1 MLLHWIWL
9 SQRPRLNHA
18 GALALLAQFGDPE
31 GIYLAGEQEL
41 RRVPDL
47 RQEALA
53 GLLDRNLDPAEK
65 ILRDCYDKGIH
76 ILTYQDGA
84 YPSRLHVIG
93 DPPLLLYYRGVLPD
107 FDSEPAIAV
116 VGTRSASPYGL
127 VTAKRLGYQIAQC
140 GGLVISGLAAGIDS
154 MAMTGALTQGKP
166 AVGVLGCGADVVY
179 PRWNENLFADVAA
192 RGCLLT
198 EYPPGTPPEGYHFP
212 RRNRIISGLSCGV
225 LVVEAPEKSGALIT
239 AQYAL
244 DQGRDVFTIPGN
256 IDVPSCMGSNRLL
269 REGAIA
275 VSSGWEIME
284 EYVTR
289 FPGRITRFRGGGDL
303 EIAPGEI
310 REISPSR
317 RNLVAEPRIPQ
328 GKKLKNSIDKE
339 PSRPYSDQI
348 ETDESLTADEKA
360 LLLPLLEGPLHVDEI
375 IVRSELPAPRALASL
390 TLLEVKGRIRQKP
403 GKIYELSGKT

>member
-9 SQRPRLNHA
+9 SQCPRLNHA
-18 GALALLAQFGDPE
+18 GAMALLAQFGDPE
-31 GIYLAGEQEL
+31 GIYLAGEGEL

-47 RQEALA
+47 RQEALP
-53 GLLDRNLDPAEK
+53 GLLDKSLDAAEQ

-76 ILTYQDGA
+76 ILTYRDGA
-84 YPSRLHVIG
+84 YSGRLHAIG
-93 DPPLLLYYRGVLPD
+93 DPPLVLYYRGVLPD

-116 VGTRSASPYGL
+116 VGTRRASPYGL
-127 VTAKRLGYQIAQC
+127 ITAKRLGYQIAQC

-179 PRWNENLFADVAA
+179 PPRNENLFADVAA
-192 RGCLLT
+192 RGCILT
-198 EYPPGTPPEGYHFP
+198 EYPPGTPPQGYHFP

-244 DQGRDVFTIPGN
+244 DQGRDVFTVPGN
-256 IDVPSCMGSNRLL
+256 IDVPSCVGSNRLL
-269 REGAIA
+269 REGAVA

-284 EYVTR
+284 EYATR
-289 FPGRITRFRGGGDL
+289 FPGRIRRFRGGQDL
-303 EIAPGEI
+303 DLAPGEI
-310 REISPSR
+310 REISRSSGD
-317 RNLVAEPRIPQ
+317 LVAEPRVLPQ
-328 GKKLKNSIDKE
+328 KKSKISIDKE
-339 PSRPYSDQI
+339 PAKPYSDQI
-348 ETDESLTADEKA
+348 ETDKSLTEDEKA
-360 LLLPLLEGPLHVDEI
+360 LLRPLLQGPLHVDEI

-390 TLLEVKGRIRQKP
+390 TLLEVKGRVRQKP
-403 GKIYELSGKT
+403 GKIYELSGKP

>member
-9 SQRPRLNHA
+9 SQCPRLNHA
-18 GALALLAQFGDPE
+18 GAMALLAQFGDPE
-31 GIYLAGEQEL
+31 GIYLAGEGEL

-47 RQEALA
+47 RQEALP
-53 GLLDRNLDPAEK
+53 GLLDKSLDAAEQ

-76 ILTYQDGA
+76 ILTYRDGA
-84 YPSRLHVIG
+84 YPGRLHAIG
-93 DPPLLLYYRGVLPD
+93 DPPLVLYYRGVLPD

-116 VGTRSASPYGL
+116 VGTRRASPYGL
-127 VTAKRLGYQIAQC
+127 ITAKRLGYQIAQC

-179 PRWNENLFADVAA
+179 PPRNENLFADVAA
-192 RGCLLT
+192 RGCILT
-198 EYPPGTPPEGYHFP
+198 EYPPGTPPQGYHFP

-244 DQGRDVFTIPGN
+244 DQGRDVFTVPGN
-256 IDVPSCMGSNRLL
+256 IDVPSCVGSNRLL
-269 REGAIA
+269 REGAVA

-284 EYVTR
+284 EYATR
-289 FPGRITRFRGGGDL
+289 FPGRIRRFRGGQDL
-303 EIAPGEI
+303 DMAPGEI
-310 REISPSR
+310 REISRSSGD
-317 RNLVAEPRIPQ
+317 LVAEPRVLPQ
-328 GKKLKNSIDKE
+328 KKSKISIDKE
-339 PSRPYSDQI
+339 PAKPYSDQI
-348 ETDESLTADEKA
+348 ETDKSLTEDEKA
-360 LLLPLLEGPLHVDEI
+360 LLRPLLQGPLHVDEI

-390 TLLEVKGRIRQKP
+390 TLLEVKGRVRQKP
-403 GKIYELSGKT
+403 GKIYELSGKP

>member
-9 SQRPRLNHA
+9 SQRPRLNHT
-18 GALALLAQFGDPE
+18 GAMALLAQFGDPE

-47 RQEALA
+47 RQEAME
-53 GLLDRNLDPAEK
+53 GLLDKNLDSADK

-76 ILTYQDGA
+76 ILTYRDGA
-84 YPSRLHVIG
+84 YPSRLHVTS

-116 VGTRSASPYGL
+116 VGTRRASPYGL
-127 VTAKRLGYQIAQC
+127 ITAKRLGYQIAQC

-179 PRWNENLFADVAA
+179 PAWNGNLFADVAA
-192 RGCLLT
+192 RGCILT
-198 EYPPGTPPEGYHFP
+198 EYPPGTPPERYHFP

-244 DQGRDVFTIPGN
+244 DQGRDVFTVPGN
-256 IDVPSCMGSNRLL
+256 IDVPSCAGSNGLL
-269 REGAIA
+269 RQGAVA

-284 EYVTR
+284 EYMGR
-289 FPGRITRFRGGGDL
+289 FPGRIRRFRGGEDL
-303 EIAPGEI
+303 DRAPGEI
-310 REISPSR
+310 REISRSSG
-317 RNLVAEPRIPQ
+317 NLVAEARVLPT
-328 GKKLKNSIDKE
+328 KKSKNSIDKE
-339 PSRPYSDQI
+339 PTKAYSDQI
-348 ETDESLTADEKA
+348 ETDGSLTEDEKA
-360 LLLPLLEGPLHVDEI
+360 LLRPLLRGPLHVDEI
-375 IVRSELPAPRALASL
+375 IVRSELPAARALASL
-390 TLLEVKGRIRQKP
+390 TLLEVKGRVRQRP
-403 GKIYELSGKT
+403 GKIYELS

>member
-18 GALALLAQFGDPE
+18 GAMALLAQFGDPE
-31 GIYLAGEQEL
+31 GIYLAGEREL
-41 RRVPDL
+41 RRVPEL
-47 RQEALA
+47 RQEALE
-53 GLLDRNLDPAEK
+53 GLLDKDLGPSEE

-84 YPSRLHVIG
+84 YPGRLHVIG
-93 DPPLLLYYRGVLPD
+93 DPPLVLYYRGVLPD
-107 FDSEPAIAV
+107 FDSEAAIAV

-127 VTAKRLGYQIAQC
+127 ITAKRLGYQIAQC
-140 GGLVISGLAAGIDS
+140 GGLVISGLASGIDS

-166 AVGVLGCGADVVY
+166 TVGVLGCGADIVY
-179 PRWNENLFADVAA
+179 PRNNEALFADVIA

-198 EYPPGTPPEGYHFP
+198 EYAPGTPPERYHFP

-244 DQGRDVFTIPGN
+244 DQGRDVFTVPGN
-256 IDVPSCMGSNRLL
+256 IDVPSCVGSNRLL
-269 REGAIA
+269 REGAVA

-284 EYVTR
+284 EYVGR
-289 FPGRITRFRGGGDL
+289 FPGKIQRSRKGADL
-303 EIAPGEI
+303 ELAPGEF
-310 REISPSR
+310 REISRFPR
-317 RNLVAEPRIPQ
+317 DLVAEPGISGNEIR
-328 GKKLKNSIDKE
+328 KNSIDKE
-339 PSRPYSDQI
+339 PVKAYSDPI

-360 LLLPLLEGPLHVDEI
+360 LLTPLQEGPLHIDEI
-375 IVRSELPAPRALASL
+375 IVRSELSAPRALASL

-403 GKIYELSGKT
+403 GKIYELSGRS